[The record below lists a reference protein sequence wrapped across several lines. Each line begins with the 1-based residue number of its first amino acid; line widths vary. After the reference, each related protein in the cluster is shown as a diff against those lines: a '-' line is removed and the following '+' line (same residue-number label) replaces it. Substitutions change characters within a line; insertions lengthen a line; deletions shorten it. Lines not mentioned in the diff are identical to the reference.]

1 MEKLSLYAVGDI
13 GIQQDK
19 PESALAHVA
28 PTLRQ
33 ADIAFCQLE
42 RVLSER
48 GVTPDAGR
56 AHSRSS
62 PDMVSALTYAGF
74 HVVSFA
80 SNHTLDWGVD
90 ALLDT
95 IDVLKRNGLA
105 VIGVGKDIE
114 EARKPLI
121 LERKG
126 VKVAFL
132 AYCSVHRPGYEATA
146 DKPGLVP
153 MRAWSIYQPLE
164 HQPGTPGVR
173 ILTFPDPGDLE
184 ALEEDIRRV
193 RTLADVVVV
202 SMHWG
207 IHFERATIAMYQRR
221 VGHAAINAGADL
233 IIGHHAH
240 ILKGMEVYKGKVI
253 VYSMCNFAMATTYE
267 RALHRRENIPGWREM
282 HKAYDWEL
290 DPDYSG
296 YAWPYDSRKSIV
308 VKALIEDKK
317 VARVSFLPVYI
328 NKDAEPEVL
337 SRRNKRFEEVV
348 SYMEKITESEGL
360 GAKYHVDGNEV
371 VIHGNT

>member
-1 MEKLSLYAVGDI
+1 
-13 GIQQDK
+13 
-19 PESALAHVA
+19 
-28 PTLRQ
+28 
-33 ADIAFCQLE
+33 
-42 RVLSER
+42 
-48 GVTPDAGR
+48 
-56 AHSRSS
+56 
-62 PDMVSALTYAGF
+62 MVSALTYAGF

-95 IDVLKRNGLA
+95 IDVLKQNGLA

-173 ILTFPDPGDLE
+173 IRTFPDPGDLE
-184 ALEEDIRRV
+184 AMEEDIRRA

-317 VARVSFLPVYI
+317 VARVSFLRGCDPWKYLNLPGDVI
-328 NKDAEPEVL
+328 ETIKKGVLDPLSVVQTARRDNPDIEVKGWL
-337 SRRNKRFEEVV
+337 
-348 SYMEKITESEGL
+348 KIWEGCHY
-360 GAKYHVDGNEV
+360 G
-371 VIHGNT
+371 GNTSTGEIYRGYQL